1 MGAYCDAAHADAA
14 SHPRRD
20 MPSPALALPDRHA
33 PRRSSLLTPTYRPCP
48 IPSVSTS
55 RASSRQPRP
64 LDDKPRPASSGV
76 KPNRHASTVLARP
89 CDIPSQTVPSLA
101 ATPFRHAGPSPL
113 SSGRQDESPR
123 AHAKPTC
130 RPRVAY
136 VPIPSDIPIRL
147 LSGRLAESPHATPT
161 CLPNAA
167 RRRTARQPS
176 PAREAPPS
184 TPSPCD
190 RP

>member
-1 MGAYCDAAHADAA
+1 PLPHRRTEAVLAIRTPGRQAQ
-14 SHPRRD
+14 PR
-20 MPSPALALPDRHA
+20 LT
-33 PRRSSLLTPTYRPCP
+33 RSRATPTCQRCP
-48 IPSVSTS
+48 NPSGPTCLPLSETS
-55 RASSRQPRP
+55 PS
-64 LDDKPRPASSGV
+64 
-76 KPNRHASTVLARP
+76 RHASTVLARP
-89 CDIPSQTVPSLA
+89 CDIPSQTAPSRVE
-101 ATPFRHAGPSPL
+101 TPCRRVFP
-113 SSGRQDESPR
+113 GRQDEPPR

-167 RRRTARQPS
+167 RRRTARQPP

-184 TPSPCD
+184 TPGPCD